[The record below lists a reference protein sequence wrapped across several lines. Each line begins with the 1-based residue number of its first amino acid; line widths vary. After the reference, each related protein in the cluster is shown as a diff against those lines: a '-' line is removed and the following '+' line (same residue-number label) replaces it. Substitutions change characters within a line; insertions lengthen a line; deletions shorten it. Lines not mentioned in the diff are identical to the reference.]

1 MKGHYLG
8 LAIAVVVLAATLTLL
23 GRPRRAEPP
32 ATAAAPT
39 PVAVLELAIEGG
51 RVAPAMAS
59 VPKDARVRLHVD
71 VRAGR
76 GARDVRLSLAGYEDR
91 LAIPELAPGSSWT
104 GEFFADRPGE
114 DFAWLIDGVPAGRL
128 AVTGSH
134 LIEGHR

>member
-8 LAIAVVVLAATLTLL
+8 LGIAVVVLAVGLTLL
-23 GRPRRAEPP
+23 GRPRHAQAPV
-32 ATAAAPT
+32 TAAAPA
-39 PVAVLELAIEGG
+39 PIVVLELAIEDG
-51 RVAPAMAS
+51 RMAPAMSS
-59 VPKDARVRLHVD
+59 VPKDARVRLRVNVH
-71 VRAGR
+71 
-76 GARDVRLSLAGYEDR
+76 GARSARGVQLSLAGYEDR

-114 DFAWLIDGVPAGRL
+114 DFAWLIDGTPAGRL

>member
-32 ATAAAPT
+32 ATAAAPA

-59 VPKDARVRLHVD
+59 VPKDARVRLRVS
-71 VRAGR
+71 VRGTR
-76 GARDVRLSLAGYEDR
+76 GVRLSLAGYQDR

-134 LIEGHR
+134 LVEGHR

>member
-8 LAIAVVVLAATLTLL
+8 LTIVVLVLALGLTVL
-23 GRPRRAEPP
+23 GRPRHEERPAAPP
-32 ATAAAPT
+32 APAP
-39 PVAVLELAIEGG
+39 VVVLTLAIEDG
-51 RVAPAMAS
+51 RLAPAMAS
-59 VPKDARVRLHVD
+59 VPKGARVRLRVD
-71 VRAGR
+71 VRGTR
-76 GARDVRLSLAGYEDR
+76 GARLSLSGYQDR
-91 LAIPELAPGSSWT
+91 LAIPVLAPGTTWT

>member
-59 VPKDARVRLHVD
+59 VPKDARVRLRVS
-71 VRAGR
+71 VRGTR
-76 GARDVRLSLAGYEDR
+76 GVRLSLAGYQDR

-134 LIEGHR
+134 LVEGHR